1 MWNDAAASG
10 KRAAALTGSV
20 FFFCMPNHAA
30 KPTGRRMPEKIVPSQ
45 NQIEMRRQRENNRGA
60 LELRQTKIELGVL
73 CSDDGSAR
81 LTSGS

>member
-1 MWNDAAASG
+1 VWNDAAASG

-20 FFFCMPNHAA
+20 SACRITPLWL
-30 KPTGRRMPEKIVPSQ
+30 TGRRMPEKIVPSQ